1 MIQERIVTYLV
12 AAALSVPIYWAVADL
27 ALILP
32 TQARGETLDDGKTL
46 RPKMSFH
53 GVSPRLDYL
62 ARHPTPVASGDGRG
76 IEAERELPEE
86 KRAPAASGESPAQ
99 PFVQTTTPTPAA
111 VIAGASFEGPGT
123 GMAGFVLNSVPS
135 DATLGVGPDH
145 IVAWVNTMF
154 VVLDKSGTVMMPPVN
169 GNSLFAGVPNLCAST
184 NRGDPLVQYDRL
196 ADRWILSQR
205 AFTVSSGGVPIAPYF
220 QCFAVS
226 TTGDPMGTYARYAVQ
241 FSATAPS
248 GLNDY
253 GKLGVWPDAY
263 YTSYNMFEGSP
274 PGSFSGVA
282 LCASDRVKMLA
293 GDPTATTLCAPIA
306 IYANGASFLPADLD
320 GTTLPSDLSQ
330 GGVFMRLSTAPALR
344 ILKLKPDF
352 SAGTVTVSDGLGG
365 AHGTF
370 VNLPLPA
377 TTAACNGSGSA
388 CIPQPGTSNVLDTL
402 GGRLMYRLAFRN
414 RAGVESMVV
423 THTVDPDG
431 GGTRDA
437 TLRWYEIRNPLG
449 DPADPIVANRPEIFQ
464 NGTYDPGASGD
475 RWMGS
480 IAMDGAGNIM
490 LGYSVVNAGTGL
502 FPSIGIAG
510 REAADPLNTLQA
522 EIIAHIGAG
531 SQTGTL
537 AHWGDYTTIQVDPSD
552 DRTFWY
558 INQYL
563 SANSAFNWS
572 TRIVSY
578 QFPPDNIF
586 ASGFE

>member
-1 MIQERIVTYLV
+1 M
-12 AAALSVPIYWAVADL
+12 
-27 ALILP
+27 
-32 TQARGETLDDGKTL
+32 
-46 RPKMSFH
+46 
-53 GVSPRLDYL
+53 
-62 ARHPTPVASGDGRG
+62 
-76 IEAERELPEE
+76 
-86 KRAPAASGESPAQ
+86 
-99 PFVQTTTPTPAA
+99 QTTTPTPAA
-111 VIAGASFEGPGT
+111 VIAGANFEGPGL
-123 GMAGFVLNSVPS
+123 GLAGFVMSGAPS

-145 IVAWVNTMF
+145 IVAWVNSMF
-154 VVLDKSGTVMMPPVN
+154 AVFDKSGTVTMAPVN
-169 GNSLFAGVPNLCAST
+169 GNSLFTGLPNLCATT

-196 ADRWILSQR
+196 ADRWILSQW
-205 AFTVSSGGVPIAPYF
+205 AFASSGGASAPYF

-263 YTSYNMFEGSP
+263 YTSHNMFQGSP
-274 PGSFSGVA
+274 AGASSGVA

-306 IYANGASFLPADLD
+306 FYASGSEFLPADLD

-330 GGVFMRLSTAPALR
+330 GGVFMRFSTAPALR

-352 SAGTVTVSDGLGG
+352 SAGTVTLSDGLGG

-377 TTAACNGSGSA
+377 TIRACNGAGNA
-388 CIPQPGTSNVLDTL
+388 CVPQPGTSNLLETL

-431 GGTRDA
+431 AGTRAA

-449 DPADPIVANRPEIFQ
+449 DPADPIVANRPVIFQ

-522 EIIAHIGAG
+522 EIIAHTGTG

-537 AHWGDYTTIQVDPSD
+537 TRWGDYSTIQVDPSD

-563 SANSAFNWS
+563 SANATFNWR

-578 QFPPDNIF
+578 RFPPDNIF

>member
-1 MIQERIVTYLV
+1 MIPERIVTYLV
-12 AAALSVPIYWAVADL
+12 AAALSIPIYWAVADS

-32 TQARGETLDDGKTL
+32 TQARGAALDDGKTL

-62 ARHPTPVASGDGRG
+62 ARHPTPVASGDGQA
-76 IEAERELPEE
+76 IEAERELPDEQ
-86 KRAPAASGESPAQ
+86 RAPSASGESLAQ

-111 VIAGASFEGPGT
+111 VVAGANFEGPGS
-123 GMAGFVLNSVPS
+123 GMAGFVLNTVPS
-135 DATLGVGPDH
+135 DATMGVGPDH
-145 IVAWVNTMF
+145 ILAWVNSMF

-169 GNSLFAGVPNLCAST
+169 GNSLFTGMPNLCATT

-196 ADRWILSQR
+196 ADRWILSQW
-205 AFTVSSGGVPIAPYF
+205 AFAVNGSGVPIAPYL

-226 TTGDPMGTYARYAVQ
+226 TTGDPMGTYARYVVQ
-241 FSATAPS
+241 FSAVAPS
-248 GLNDY
+248 GLHDY

-263 YTSYNMFEGSP
+263 YTSHNMFGGSP
-274 PGSFSGVA
+274 AGASTCAG

-293 GDPTATTLCAPIA
+293 GDPTATMLCAPIA
-306 IYANGASFLPADLD
+306 FYGGGAAFLPADLD

-330 GGVFMRLSTAPALR
+330 GGVFMRVSTAPALR

-352 SAGTVTVSDGLGG
+352 SAGTVTLSDGFGG
-365 AHGTF
+365 APGTF

-377 TTAACNGSGSA
+377 TISACNGAGGA
-388 CIPQPGTSNVLDTL
+388 CIPQPGTGNVLDTF

-414 RAGVESMVV
+414 RAGVESMVA

-449 DPADPIVANRPEIFQ
+449 DPADPVVANRPVIFQ
-464 NGTYDPGASGD
+464 NGTYDPGTSGD

-490 LGYSVVNAGTGL
+490 LGYSVVNAGSGL
-502 FPSIGIAG
+502 FPSIGIAA

-522 EIIAHIGAG
+522 EIIAHTGTG
-531 SQTGTL
+531 SQTTFTR
-537 AHWGDYTTIQVDPSD
+537 WGDYSTMQVDPSD

-563 SANSAFNWS
+563 SDNSFNWR
-572 TRIVSY
+572 TRIVSF